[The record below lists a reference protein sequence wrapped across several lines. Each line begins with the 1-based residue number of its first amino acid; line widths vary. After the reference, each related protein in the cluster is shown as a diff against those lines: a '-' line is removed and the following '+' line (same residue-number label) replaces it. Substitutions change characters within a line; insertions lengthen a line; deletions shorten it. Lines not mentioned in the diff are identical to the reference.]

1 VKRDAT
7 LLMQALPPLTH
18 DLSRSLGSDWSS
30 ELISGSEVRVTWG
43 SLVDARRPIETEFD
57 PEDALPPGALDSE
70 SRDQALAEDAVEAV
84 ATAIQ
89 DAVFQAAGTWP
100 QCAEHGGRRLTV
112 CSATWVCPTGHDV
125 AAVGQLPASRS
136 GRGPLRP

>member
-1 VKRDAT
+1 MKRDAA
-7 LLMQALPPLTH
+7 LLLQALPPLRH
-18 DLSRSLGSDWSS
+18 DLGRSLGLDWSC
-30 ELISGSEVRVTWG
+30 ELTSGSEVRVTMG
-43 SLVDARRPIETEFD
+43 GRVDARQAIEIEFD
-57 PEDALPPGALDSE
+57 PEDALPPGALESE
-70 SRDQALAEDAVEAV
+70 SRVQALAEDAMEAV

-89 DAVFQAAGTWP
+89 DAVFEAAGTWP

-125 AAVGQLPASRS
+125 APVGQLPASRS